1 LVTPLT
7 VGGVDIRTKESA
19 MPQYTLLMYQPVD
32 REQDPADFA
41 DEHKRWNAFHQ
52 ELVDAGA
59 LVSNKGLAG
68 TDTATTVRVRDGE
81 THITDGPFA
90 ETKEYLAGYYLI
102 EVDSLDAALGYAARI
117 PSAEYGSVEVRPGW
131 G

>member
-1 LVTPLT
+1 
-7 VGGVDIRTKESA
+7 

-41 DEHKRWNAFHQ
+41 NEHKRWNAFHQ

-102 EVDSLDAALGYAARI
+102 EVDSLDAALAYAARI
-117 PSAEYGSVEVRPGW
+117 PTAGYGSVEVRPGW